1 MKLYHQ
7 DLKGCFISQVG
18 SNGLPE
24 GYVNQFRSNLK
35 QIQTTLLKQFDD
47 GSLPLLHL
55 PYLRKDLEDMKPHVE
70 RLQDDFSDIVILG
83 TGGSSL
89 GAQTICALAKHKTP
103 HLHFLD
109 NIDPYTFHQ
118 ALDGLNPH
126 TTAFLVVSK
135 SGATAETLLQ
145 FLLCVEKWKTL
156 TSDHS
161 LKDHFVIITE
171 NKKSPL
177 AKLADH
183 WGMPR
188 LDHDP
193 HMGGRF
199 SCLSIVGLLPAALLE
214 LDTISIRQGAA
225 HTLEQTLRAEA
236 IEEAFPVQG
245 AAFNYGFAKE
255 KSMNMAIIMPYIDR
269 LQHFALWYRQLWA
282 ESLGKEGMGT
292 TPVNAL
298 GAVDQHSQLQLYLDG
313 PRDKFFTVITQ
324 TMAGHGD
331 KLSFL
336 PIEDP
341 EVALYQNKSLG
352 DLMEAEQQ
360 ATIQTLIRNQ
370 CPTRVM
376 HLSAVTE
383 ANLGALLMH
392 FMLETIF
399 TAGLM
404 HINPFNQPA
413 VEEGKKIARQLL
425 QAL

>member
-7 DLKGCFISQVG
+7 DLKGCFISQVS

-24 GYVNQFRSNLK
+24 GYVSQHRSALK
-35 QIQTTLLKQFDD
+35 QIQSNLIKQFEDS
-47 GSLPLLHL
+47 SLPLLHL
-55 PYLRKDLEDMKPHVE
+55 PYLRKDLEEIKHHIE

-89 GAQTICALAKHKTP
+89 GAQTICALTHHKIP

-109 NIDPYTFHQ
+109 NIDPHTFHQ
-118 ALDGLNPH
+118 TLDSLNPH

-135 SGATAETLLQ
+135 SGSTAETLLQ
-145 FLLCVEKWKTL
+145 FLLCVEKWKEM

-161 LKDHFVIITE
+161 LKDHFIIITE
-171 NKKSPL
+171 NKDSPL

-188 LDHDP
+188 LNHDP
-193 HMGGRF
+193 HVGGRF
-199 SCLSIVGLLPAALLE
+199 SCLSIVGLLPAALLD
-214 LDTISIRQGAA
+214 LDIIALRQGAA
-225 HTLEQTLRAEA
+225 YTLEQTLRTEA
-236 IEEAFPVQG
+236 VEETLPAQG
-245 AAFNYGFAKE
+245 AAINYGFAKE
-255 KSMNMAIIMPYIDR
+255 KKLNMAVILPYIDR
-269 LQHFALWYRQLWA
+269 LQYFALWYRQLWA

-313 PRDKFFTVITQ
+313 PRDKFFTVVTQ
-324 TMAGHGD
+324 TMAGQGT
-331 KLSFL
+331 KLSTL

-341 EVALYQNKSLG
+341 DVALYHQKSLG

-360 ATIQTLIRNQ
+360 ATIQTLIHNQ
-370 CPTRVM
+370 CPTRVV
-376 HLSAVTE
+376 HLPAVTE
-383 ANLGALLMH
+383 INLGALLMH

-404 HINPFNQPA
+404 HVNPFDQPA
-413 VEEGKKIARQLL
+413 VEEGKKLARQLL
-425 QAL
+425 QSL

>member
-7 DLKGCFISQVG
+7 DLRGCFSSQVA
-18 SNGLPE
+18 SHGLPE
-24 GYVNQFRSNLK
+24 GYASQCRSTLK
-35 QIQTTLLKQFDD
+35 NIQTNLLKQFDD
-47 GSLPLLHL
+47 GSLPLLQL
-55 PYLRKDLEDMKPHVE
+55 PYLRQDLEDIKSHVE
-70 RLQDDFSDIVILG
+70 RLQHDFSDIVILG

-89 GAQTICALAKHKTP
+89 GAQTICALARQGLPK
-103 HLHFLD
+103 LHFLD
-109 NIDPYTFHQ
+109 NIDPHTFHNT
-118 ALDGLNPH
+118 LDALNPH

-135 SGATAETLLQ
+135 SGSTAETLLQ

-156 TSDHS
+156 TCENSV
-161 LKDHFVIITE
+161 KDHFIIVTE
-171 NKKSPL
+171 NKPSPL

-193 HMGGRF
+193 HVGGRF

-214 LDTISIRQGAA
+214 VDIIAIRQGAA
-225 HTLEQTLRAEA
+225 YILEQTLRSDA
-236 IEEAFPVQG
+236 IEETFVGQG
-245 AAFNYGFAKE
+245 AAINYGFAKE
-255 KSMNMAIIMPYIDR
+255 KSMNMAVMMPYIDR
-269 LQHFALWYRQLWA
+269 LQYFSLWYRQLWA
-282 ESLGKEGMGT
+282 ESLGKGGVGT

-313 PRDKFFTVITQ
+313 PRDKFFTIITQ
-324 TMAGHGD
+324 TMAGQGD
-331 KLSFL
+331 KVSTL

-341 EVALYQNKSLG
+341 EVTLYQGKSLG

-360 ATIQTLIRNQ
+360 ASIQTLIKNQ
-370 CPTRVM
+370 CPTRVI
-376 HLSAVTE
+376 HLPAVTE
-383 ANLGALLMH
+383 LNMGGLLMH

-404 HINPFNQPA
+404 QINPFDQPA
-413 VEEGKKIARQLL
+413 VEEGKNIARQLL